1 MSESQIETH
10 PEVRPN
16 VTFDLA
22 VPRWFVLSDRD
33 HAFTLQCR
41 CLTGADWR
49 KYFAGI
55 HIAAQQNGNERS
67 TTIDTV
73 SPRLAL
79 AEDALV
85 DCSGY
90 TVVGGTPLTSV
101 PNWQKK
107 IPLAHRLRLGDAL
120 SDVRPSTAS
129 DPFTIYPECE
139 VVLLDATYTS
149 FYYEGEDA
157 RTEKVL
163 GLKHVFS
170 TPSEEQ
176 HRRFQRE
183 ASRSVVVGGSR
194 SGKTIYKNSS
204 PLLADLYDE
213 LVVSVDGYSYNG
225 HTTLDRAQIVAQMD
239 MLHKVIA
246 AQELFQPQ
254 DTSSLAQ
261 QGDAE

>member
-1 MSESQIETH
+1 MSESHSQAHSEA
-10 PEVRPN
+10 
-16 VTFDLA
+16 TFDLA
-22 VPRWFVLSDRD
+22 VPRTIVLHDHDRTFIL
-33 HAFTLQCR
+33 HCR
-41 CLTGADWR
+41 RLTEADWM

-79 AEDALV
+79 AETALI
-85 DCSGY
+85 DCRGY
-90 TVVGGTPLTSV
+90 TVIGGAALTSV

-107 IPLAHRLRLGDAL
+107 IPLPHRLRLGEAL
-120 SDVRPSTAS
+120 AEVRPSQAG
-129 DPFTIYPECE
+129 DPFTIHPECE

-149 FYYEGEDA
+149 FNFLDDDA
-157 RTEKVL
+157 RMEKVL

-170 TPSEEQ
+170 TPTEEQ

-194 SGKTIYKNSS
+194 TGKTIYRNWS
-204 PLLADLYDE
+204 PLLADLYDD
-213 LVVSVDGYSYNG
+213 LIVSVEGYTVNG
-225 HTTLDRAQIVAQMD
+225 VPLTNNADIRREMD
-239 MLHKVIA
+239 MQHKVIA